1 MREALDSMSYEEA
14 KQFYEENKHLFS
26 AGLRAKF
33 EAYLN
38 DLKERGIK
46 RDSSNSSFDG
56 WQFNEGS
63 SINIAGTGST
73 GGGYDKLTI
82 LQEERTAPGSGGG
95 PLIPLKRQS
104 FSSPS
109 SAGVSG
115 GVQFYASGKDT
126 TGYDN
131 KDTMQ
136 ITKGTDVK
144 NAVAMGL
151 ADEITNMDSH
161 TVGSVLQK
169 LFKDQHTYQ
178 EAAKAVDQYKEA
190 RTLERSMTV
199 NTWLAL
205 VKEIGDKYYSY
216 LPEEGPNNRYEV
228 AQQIMTQDFYAGRN
242 IELYKQE
249 LENITKRMQGQH
261 IVEGPQ
267 GNDLVTSVEKKLEEQ
282 PKVIKAQ
289 AAQIPMVPFRN
300 LQKDIDAVEK
310 FVEKYLYLD
319 PSLKEVANR
328 MGVNFKQLGK
338 AMLYSPPYTSFPKQT
353 KLPGGRP
360 VKR

>member
-1 MREALDSMSYEEA
+1 M
-14 KQFYEENKHLFS
+14 FS

-38 DLKERGIK
+38 DLKERGVK
-46 RDSSNSSFDG
+46 RTNQSASQDEYNTYK
-56 WQFNEGS
+56 GS
-63 SINIAGTGST
+63 EVDFSAKGGTGGT
-73 GGGYDKLTI
+73 YEDGTTI
-82 LQEERTAPGSGGG
+82 LQTEKIPGSGNLYRRTKTFG
-95 PLIPLKRQS
+95 
-104 FSSPS
+104 SPS
-109 SAGVSG
+109 NTGVYGGTRFFAGERETSG
-115 GVQFYASGKDT
+115 YN
-126 TGYDN
+126 N
-131 KDTMQ
+131 KDAVEQTR
-136 ITKGTDVK
+136 GTNIKASIAAD
-144 NAVAMGL
+144 L
-151 ADEITNMDSH
+151 ADEIANMDSH
-161 TVGSVLQK
+161 TRGSVLQK

-267 GNDLVTSVEKKLEEQ
+267 GNDLVTSVEEQ
-282 PKVIKAQ
+282 LNKQPEVIKAQ
-289 AAQIPMVPFRN
+289 AEKIPMVPFRN
-300 LQKDIDAVEK
+300 LQADIKAVKDFAHK
-310 FVEKYLYLD
+310 FLPPYMD
-319 PSLKEVANR
+319 PS
-328 MGVNFKQLGK
+328 GLGFVDRTADK
-338 AMLYSPPYTSFPKQT
+338 FSKWVVSLSSPLYTSKPSGTSRPK
-353 KLPGGRP
+353 GGP
-360 VKR
+360 KR

>member
-1 MREALDSMSYEEA
+1 M
-14 KQFYEENKHLFS
+14 FS

-33 EAYLN
+33 EAFLN
-38 DLKERGIK
+38 DLKERGVK
-46 RDSSNSSFDG
+46 RDNQSSSQDG
-56 WQFNEGS
+56 YENYDENHV
-63 SINIAGTGST
+63 NIAATGSL
-73 GGGYDKLTI
+73 GGGYNRLTT
-82 LQEERTAPGSGGG
+82 LQERGTAPGSGGG
-95 PLIPLKRQS
+95 PLIPTKEQL

-109 SAGVSG
+109 SASVSG
-115 GVQFYASGKDT
+115 GWGASAGERNT
-126 TGYDN
+126 TGYSN
-131 KDTMQ
+131 KDTVHQ
-136 ITKGTDVK
+136 TKGTDIK

-151 ADEITNMDSH
+151 ADEIANMDSH

-267 GNDLVTSVEKKLEEQ
+267 GNDLITSVKNKLNEQ
-282 PKVIKAQ
+282 PQFIKAKE
-289 AAQIPMVPFRN
+289 AQIPMFPFNRN
-300 LQKDIDAVEK
+300 FQADINAVQD
-310 FVEKYLYLD
+310 FVKKYLYLD
-319 PSLKEVANR
+319 PSLQEVAAR
-328 MGVNFKQLGK
+328 MGVNFEQLGK
-338 AMLYSPPYTSFPKQT
+338 AMLYSPSYTTSFSKQT
-353 KLPGGRP
+353 KQPGGRP